1 MVSSPEQTEVDEI
14 STAVGSLPGS
24 RETLRL
30 LIELASAVDARDP
43 FTREH
48 SLRVAD
54 TSRAIA
60 ERLGWAEAETSALH
74 QACVIHDVGRIA
86 IPDHILTST
95 TGLTEA
101 EFDQIKS
108 HAAIGADMASGL
120 MTPVQVGWIRHHHE
134 RWDGRGYPDGLFAQS
149 IPTGALIIA
158 VADSWDAMIS
168 DRPFREGLSE
178 EAALEQIVSGAGA
191 QYDGRIVEVF
201 VELFESGSPLLS
213 RSRLP
218 ANPRG
223 ALAEQAPTGPA
234 HL

>member
-1 MVSSPEQTEVDEI
+1 MVSADQTEVDEI

-24 RETLRL
+24 QETLRL
-30 LIELASAVDARDP
+30 LIQLAAAVDARDP

-60 ERLGWAEAETSALH
+60 ERLGWSEAETSALH
-74 QACVIHDVGRIA
+74 AACVIHDVGRIA

-95 TGLTEA
+95 AGLTEA
-101 EFDQIKS
+101 EFDQIKA
-108 HAAIGADMASGL
+108 HAAIGADMAAGL

-168 DRPFREGLSE
+168 DRPFRTGLSE
-178 EAALEQIVSGAGA
+178 EAALEQIASGAGA
-191 QYDGRIVEVF
+191 QFDPRVVEVF
-201 VELFESGSPLLS
+201 VEFFETGSPLLS

-218 ANPRG
+218 GNPQG
-223 ALAEQAPTGPA
+223 APA
-234 HL
+234 GDF

>member
-1 MVSSPEQTEVDEI
+1 MQSSTDEKEDEDVKEV
-14 STAVGSLPGS
+14 VGSLPGS
-24 RETLRL
+24 AETVRL

-60 ERLGWAEAETSALH
+60 KRMGWSETEMSALH
-74 QACVIHDVGRIA
+74 AAGIIHDVGRIA

-101 EFDQIKS
+101 EFDQIKA
-108 HAAIGADMASGL
+108 HAAIGADMAAGL

-149 IPTGALIIA
+149 IPTGALIMA

-168 DRPFREGLSE
+168 DRPFREGLTE

-191 QYDGRIVEVF
+191 QFDPRVVEVF
-201 VELFESGSPLLS
+201 VEFFETGSPLLS

-218 ANPRG
+218 SSPHHDVTEQVPPRASG
-223 ALAEQAPTGPA
+223 F
-234 HL
+234 